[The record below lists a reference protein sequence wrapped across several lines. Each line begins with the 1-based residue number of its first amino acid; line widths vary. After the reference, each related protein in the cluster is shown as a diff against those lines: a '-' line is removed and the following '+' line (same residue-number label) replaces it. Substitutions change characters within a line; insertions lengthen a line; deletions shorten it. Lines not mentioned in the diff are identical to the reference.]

1 MPYRGNNYS
10 FVIDSSFRPFTFQE
24 MLAPYTIYKDASE
37 KAEEA
42 YTELKT
48 KAGDFAYL
56 SQTLPEGSKAR
67 EIYEGY
73 ANDLNTQAEDFAQH
87 GLSMGNRRALTGLKQ
102 RYQGEIGR
110 LSKADEALRKERELR
125 RQMGAKDSSL
135 LYAADNLSIDDFLDN
150 NTPNLYSISGNELYV
165 KGAAAGKA
173 ASSRIY
179 SNPDVQKL
187 DDYYNNYFHTV
198 GYSPEKMQE
207 FRDNLAAI
215 PELQRAAMDIAKA
228 NNIGELGE
236 GSANYQAALQQ
247 IVNGIADG
255 AIYERKDNMQ
265 RNLGVMTA
273 AEQAADARAKASDKR
288 AQQSLELTG
297 IENGYVRE
305 GNKWVFK
312 PEILKERAE
321 ALGVNG
327 FDPNN
332 WEMGPDGKWRKKEN
346 PKPDP
351 DVAAA
356 EKQVKKLRNAK
367 TLSEVDKAG
376 YVPIFAT
383 VHPSHGSSK
392 GLSLEEATKQEKY
405 DNIEGWRSGPQG
417 MDVPDLYIDWTGA
430 PLVRG
435 SNSGFMP
442 DIFQWKSGTSTS
454 PNNGDFAYG
463 ESDLRGRQVKI
474 LSDQEYEKLP
484 PAVIKSIK
492 EELYRQ
498 GYEDGV
504 EFQVME
510 VAGKGDKRSYMTMV
524 KKEDQILQGE

>member
-1 MPYRGNNYS
+1 MRYNNFSY
-10 FVIDSSFRPFTFQE
+10 VIDSSFRPFSFQE
-24 MLAPYTIYKDASE
+24 MLAPLAIYKDASE

-42 YTELKT
+42 YTELKA

-73 ANDLNTQAEDFAQH
+73 ANDLNAQAEDFAQH

-135 LYAADNLSIDDFLDN
+135 LYAADNLNIDDFLDN
-150 NTPNLYSISGNELYV
+150 NTPNLYSISGNELYT
-165 KGAAAGKA
+165 KGAAAGQA
-173 ASSRIY
+173 ASKRVYGTRDAGSTLGGYYRDY
-179 SNPDVQKL
+179 VQQWG
-187 DDYYNNYFHTV
+187 YNAGTIN
-198 GYSPEKMQE
+198 K
-207 FRDNLAAI
+207 FRQDMSAI
-215 PELQRAAMDIAKA
+215 PELQAQADAILQANGVYDNLDERGVAQARAQVI
-228 NNIGELGE
+228 
-236 GSANYQAALQQ
+236 
-247 IVNGIADG
+247 NGMIDG
-255 AIYERKDNMQ
+255 AVYTENHNLQ
-265 RNLGVMTA
+265 RDLGKMTA
-273 AEQAADARAKASDKR
+273 AEEAADARAKASDTR

-297 IENGYVRE
+297 IQNGYVRE
-305 GNKWVFK
+305 GNEWVFK

-376 YVPIFAT
+376 YVPVFAT
-383 VHPSHGSSK
+383 VHPSHGSGK

-474 LSDQEYEKLP
+474 LSDQEYANLP
-484 PAVIKSIK
+484 PAVIKSIE
-492 EELYRQ
+492 EELRRQ
-498 GYEDGV
+498 GYDEGV

-510 VAGKGDKRSYMTMV
+510 VAGKGNKRSYMTMV